1 MKRACCFLLML
12 LFALTVL
19 SACYDSR
26 EIDNWAYVYSVGVD
40 KGVSDKLRFSVQT
53 PKLKGQSG
61 SIGSVESSGGKG
73 TETDFTVISV
83 DCPTFLSGVEMME
96 TSLSRKFNF
105 MHTKYLIVSE
115 DFAKEGVETFVN
127 GMRRER
133 QVRRIMSFIVVEGEA
148 SKFVQQLN
156 PILGATLSKF
166 MEGMMAMGNHT
177 GLFYDFS
184 YGDFTNEMK
193 STRGQPACVLAGIN
207 DFSGYLPQGTETKET
222 SGSIDYYAGEV
233 PRAGGNRFEFL
244 GTALFNGDK
253 MVGKLNGEETRAML
267 MAKGEFNRASV
278 TIRDPL
284 RPEFFV
290 TADVRAQKKPKVKV
304 SIDEGKPV
312 IQLEVF
318 LEGDLRHVQSGINYE
333 SEDLIPVL
341 ERSFEASIKEKL
353 DNTIEKCKGLSCDV
367 FGFGE
372 KASMKFLTI
381 QEWENYN
388 WNKQFKYAQV
398 TTKVEFIMRRPGTIL
413 RTNPTVRSED

>member
-1 MKRACCFLLML
+1 
-12 LFALTVL
+12 
-19 SACYDSR
+19 
-26 EIDNWAYVYSVGVD
+26 
-40 KGVSDKLRFSVQT
+40 
-53 PKLKGQSG
+53 
-61 SIGSVESSGGKG
+61 
-73 TETDFTVISV
+73 
-83 DCPTFLSGVEMME
+83 ME
-96 TSLSRKFNF
+96 ASLSRKFNF

-115 DFAKEGVETFVN
+115 DFAKEGVEAFVN

-133 QVRRIMSFIVVEGEA
+133 QIRRIMSFIVVEGEA
-148 SKFVQQLN
+148 NKFVQQLN
-156 PILGATLSKF
+156 PVLGVTLSKF

-207 DFSGYLPQGTETKET
+207 DFSGYLPQGIETKET
-222 SGSIDYYAGEV
+222 KGSIDYYAGEV

-267 MAKGEFNRASV
+267 MAKGEFIRASI

-284 RPEFFV
+284 KPEYYV
-290 TADVRAQKKPKVKV
+290 TADVRAQKSPKVKV
-304 SIDEGKPV
+304 SIEEGKPV

-341 ERSFEASIKEKL
+341 ERGFEASIKGKL

-388 WNKQFKYAQV
+388 WNKQFKDAQV
-398 TTKVEFIMRRPGTIL
+398 ASRVEFIMRRPGTIL
-413 RTNPTVRSED
+413 RTNPTVR